1 MGLRRIIIIYAVFL
15 ALVGCSTPQVVYVP
29 TSEKE
34 YVYAEKIDT
43 TIIRD
48 SIYITE
54 KQQGDTIY
62 INKVE
67 YRDRYRYINCTDTL
81 VKVDTIGVP
90 YPVEKIVE
98 VEKKSF
104 IKDFFMY
111 VGIIY
116 LLVQIL
122 FLVLKKQPP

>member
-1 MGLRRIIIIYAVFL
+1 M
-15 ALVGCSTPQVVYVP
+15 
-29 TSEKE
+29 
-34 YVYAEKIDT
+34 YAEKIDT

-62 INKVE
+62 VNKVE
-67 YRDRYRYINCTDTL
+67 YRDRYRYINRTDTL

-104 IKDFFMY
+104 IKDLFAR
-111 VGIIY
+111 VGIMG
-116 LLVQIL
+116 LLVQII
-122 FLVLKKQPP
+122 FLAIKK

>member
-1 MGLRRIIIIYAVFL
+1 MGLRRIIIYAVFF
-15 ALVGCSTPQVVYVP
+15 ALVGCSTPKVVYVP
-29 TSEKE
+29 QTEKE

-54 KQQGDTIY
+54 KQQGDTLY

-67 YRDRYRYINCTDTL
+67 YRDRYRYINRTDTL
-81 VKVDTIGVP
+81 VKVDTVGVP

-116 LLVQIL
+116 LLVQIISL
-122 FLVLKKQPP
+122 ALKK

>member
-1 MGLRRIIIIYAVFL
+1 MGLRRIIIYAVFL
-15 ALVGCSTPQVVYVP
+15 ALVGCSTPKVVY
-29 TSEKE
+29 EKE

-54 KQQGDTIY
+54 KQQGDTII

-67 YRDRYRYINCTDTL
+67 YRDRYRYINRTDTL

-98 VEKKSF
+98 VEKKSWL
-104 IKDFFMY
+104 KDLFAG
-111 VGIIY
+111 VGVMCVLALIIG
-116 LLVQIL
+116 LA
-122 FLVLKKQPP
+122 LKK

>member
-1 MGLRRIIIIYAVFL
+1 MGLRRIIVYAVFF
-15 ALVGCSTPQVVYVP
+15 ALVGCSAPKVVYVP
-29 TSEKE
+29 QTEKE

-67 YRDRYRYINCTDTL
+67 YRDRYRYINRTDTL

-98 VEKKSF
+98 VEKKSWL
-104 IKDFFMY
+104 KDLFAG
-111 VGIIY
+111 VGVICV
-116 LLVQIL
+116 LGLIL
-122 FLVLKKQPP
+122 GLAFKR

>member
-1 MGLRRIIIIYAVFL
+1 MGLRRIIIYAVFF
-15 ALVGCSTPQVVYVP
+15 ALVGCSAPKVVYVP
-29 TSEKE
+29 QTEKE

-67 YRDRYRYINCTDTL
+67 YRDRYRYINRTDTL
-81 VKVDTIGVP
+81 VKVDTVGVP
-90 YPVEKIVE
+90 YPVEKIVK

-122 FLVLKKQPP
+122 FLILKK